1 MSLLMCHFYRFG
13 EFALDAD
20 QKVLLRQGKP
30 LLLAPK
36 VLETLLILVQNR
48 GRIIEKEE
56 LMTRLWPD
64 TFVEESNLTYSVVQ
78 LRKTLGD
85 DARRPRYIETIPK
98 RGYRF
103 IVDVEEVLSDVG
115 SVSNAVIE
123 NKPSTSEM
131 ISAEQLERIHLIEE
145 QQDRERRSGVI
156 TERRIASI
164 AVLPFLDMSPDR
176 DQDYFCEGLAD
187 ELINSLAGLPNLHV
201 ASRSS
206 SFRFKSPT
214 LDIREVGQRL
224 NVNTL
229 LEGSVRKAGSNFRI
243 TAQLISA
250 VDGYQLWSGKYDR
263 RLEDIFAVQE
273 DIAQSTV
280 RALKVVLSSDDQRA
294 LQRVRTTAIEAYE
307 CYLRGRQL
315 FYHMRRRSLESARQ
329 MYLRAI
335 EIDDHFG
342 PAYAGIADCSSFLYF
357 DWGGFESDLV
367 DADRASSKAVEID
380 PGLSQAH
387 ASRGVVLALRGRY
400 SEAELE
406 FETAQHLNPKLY
418 EAHYYYA
425 RACFSQG
432 KLDRAAA
439 LLEQAAAVRPE
450 SIDAL
455 SMLGCIYLGQ
465 KREQLQKETFKRCLD
480 AAQNHLEFY
489 PSDIRPLLLGATAL
503 IELGETERGLE
514 WTRRALE
521 LDSQDPNVL
530 YNAACA
536 FSISGE
542 LGEAITCLEKSLP
555 FCADRKW
562 LDYDSYL
569 DPLRSLPEFQE
580 LLRDGPLK
588 QKGL

>member
-1 MSLLMCHFYRFG
+1 MSLLINHLYRFG
-13 EFALDAD
+13 EFTLDAD

-36 VLETLLILVQNR
+36 VLETLLTLVQNS
-48 GRIIEKEE
+48 GRIVEKEE
-56 LMTRLWPD
+56 LMRWLWPD
-64 TFVEESNLTYSVVQ
+64 TFVEESNLTYSIVQ

-103 IVDVEEVLSDVG
+103 IADVEEVLRDMSI
-115 SVSNAVIE
+115 VSNEPARRV
-123 NKPSTSEM
+123 KPPVVESRVEGINVVTEERQNSEGW
-131 ISAEQLERIHLIEE
+131 SR
-145 QQDRERRSGVI
+145 VI
-156 TERRIASI
+156 TERRVASI
-164 AVLPFLDMSPDR
+164 AVLPFLDMSPNR
-176 DQDYFCEGLAD
+176 DQGYFCEGLAD
-187 ELINSLAGLPNLHV
+187 ELINSLASLPNLHV
-201 ASRSS
+201 ASRTS

-214 LDIREVGQRL
+214 QDIREVGRRL
-224 NVNTL
+224 NVNTV
-229 LEGSVRKAGSNFRI
+229 LEGSVRKAGSTLRI
-243 TAQLISA
+243 TVQLISA

-273 DIAQSTV
+273 DLAQNTV

-335 EIDDHFG
+335 GMDDHFG
-342 PAYAGIADCSSFLYF
+342 LAYSGIADCSSFLYI
-357 DWGGFESDLV
+357 DWGGLESDLV

-380 PGLSQAH
+380 PALSQAH
-387 ASRGVVLALRGRY
+387 ASRGVVHALRGRY
-400 SEAELE
+400 SKAERE
-406 FETAQHLNPKLY
+406 FETALRLNPKLY
-418 EAHYYYA
+418 EAYYYYA

-432 KLDRAAA
+432 KLDQAAV

-450 SIDAL
+450 SFDAL
-455 SMLGCIYLGQ
+455 SLLGGIYRGQ
-465 KREQLQKETFKRCLD
+465 KREQMRKETFKRCLD

-503 IELGETERGLE
+503 IELGETERGLK

-536 FSISGE
+536 FSISGD

-569 DPLRSLPEFQE
+569 DPLRSLPRFQE
-580 LLRDGPLK
+580 LLRVGP
-588 QKGL
+588 QSAPRR